1 MIITGDSRTQW
12 VHVKL
17 GVPQGSV
24 LGPLLFILYTADISY
39 LFPICGAAGHL
50 FADDVQAFVHGP
62 PSSQL
67 LLVAPGCHLIASP
80 LMLLKLNS
88 SGLVPLSS
96 SLNLILFSS
105 LKSSHSSLSHQV
117 YVIWVLPLTAH

>member
-1 MIITGDSRTQW
+1 MVDHEILLQRLETSYGLKGLPLCWFRSYLSERTQMIITGDSRTQW

-24 LGPLLFILYTADISY
+24 LGPLLFILYTADISS
-39 LFPICGAAGHL
+39 LFPICGAAGNL

-67 LLVAPGCHLIASP
+67 LLVGSTQSLSNRLQYSP
-80 LMLLKLNS
+80 LLD
-88 SGLVPLSS
+88 
-96 SLNLILFSS
+96 
-105 LKSSHSSLSHQV
+105 
-117 YVIWVLPLTAH
+117 VI